1 MNFLETCRIVVLN
14 LLENKFKVFLTSLG
28 IFVGTMTIIMVIAVG
43 KGGEKQVLDQFTGL
57 SAETVYVNLNYEKFD
72 VDNADKLEK
81 LTLDHVNQIKAESIS
96 IVDIYLLNSSYKEI
110 TIANENEY
118 VEINAVSENFDK
130 VSNLEIEFGEE
141 INEEDQMNG
150 KNVVVIGGTLAQK
163 YYGVSEAAVGEN
175 IKIGN
180 NLYKIKGVLKDK
192 GDGIQGI
199 NPDSSIFLP
208 YETGK
213 KIIGDS
219 GIPRI
224 IGLSDSI
231 DNIGKTKK
239 EIMSTLNYMLDD
251 ATFYMI
257 DDAGSRIEAA
267 LSSAKTMNV
276 LLISVGMIV
285 FIVGGIGI
293 MNVLFLS
300 VRERT
305 REIGILKALGSQ
317 NNEILQQFILESA
330 IISCIGGLAGVIA
343 SQFVFPILTMT
354 NVAVVDTVEGKIMAF
369 TFAVV
374 TGTLFGIYP
383 AYKASKLKP
392 IEALLVE

>member
-28 IFVGTMTIIMVIAVG
+28 IFVGTMTIIMVIAIG

-72 VDNADKLEK
+72 AENADKLEK
-81 LTLDHVNQIKAESIS
+81 LTLDHVNQIKAESVS
-96 IVDIYLLNSSYKEI
+96 IVDIYLLNSSYKEV
-110 TIANENEY
+110 TIANKNEY
-118 VEINAVSENFDK
+118 VEINAVSENYDK

-141 INEEDQMNG
+141 LNEEDQLSG
-150 KNVVVIGGTLAQK
+150 KNVVVIGGKLAQK
-163 YYGVSEAAVGEN
+163 YYGVSEAAIGEN

-180 NLYKIKGVLKDK
+180 NLYKIKGVLKGK
-192 GDGIQGI
+192 GDGIQGL

-330 IISCIGGLAGVIA
+330 IISCIGGLAGVIV

-354 NVAVVDTVEGKIMAF
+354 NVAVVDTIEGKVMAF
-369 TFAVV
+369 AFAVV